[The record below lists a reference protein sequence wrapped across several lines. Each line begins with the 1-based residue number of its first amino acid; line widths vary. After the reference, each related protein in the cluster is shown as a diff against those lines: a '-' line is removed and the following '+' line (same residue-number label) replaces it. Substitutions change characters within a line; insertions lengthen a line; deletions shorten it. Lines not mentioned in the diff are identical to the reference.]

1 MSELLN
7 LSKPTSKVPTA
18 GRRPLVLSTWVS
30 TVSTVSTVVTPVSA
44 VWLAI
49 VPKLPRHMHACPMHP
64 FCFNK
69 KSLKLYIQK
78 SIRMLQKSENTDSD
92 LTQSTVGCRS
102 VGADRWGRVEGLRTA
117 EKGRWRRTHGA
128 RFISRKNLSW
138 NINFFLKKFKTFGLP
153 GSQKSMYV
161 IHIMIF
167 AIWGESRR
175 AGPKCINMCEVRAPG
190 SAFLILYE
198 IRAPTIPMIIK
209 MYEYEIRARVI
220 FFVITRK

>member
-1 MSELLN
+1 
-7 LSKPTSKVPTA
+7 
-18 GRRPLVLSTWVS
+18 
-30 TVSTVSTVVTPVSA
+30 
-44 VWLAI
+44 
-49 VPKLPRHMHACPMHP
+49 
-64 FCFNK
+64 
-69 KSLKLYIQK
+69 
-78 SIRMLQKSENTDSD
+78 MLQKSENTDSD

-128 RFISRKNLSW
+128 RCISRKNVSC
-138 NINFFLKKFKTFGLP
+138 NVNFFLKKFKTFGLP

-167 AIWGESRR
+167 AIWGESQRV
-175 AGPKCINMCEVRAPG
+175 GPKWLNMCEVRAPR

-209 MYEYEIRARVI
+209 MYEYEIRAWVI
-220 FFVITRK
+220 FFVITRKWLYFYSMGKHPILGLGQKKSGGAKKKFQGHYLMKKLSIFVFFFLGCFFGHSNRPKGTTK